1 MSLQQQLDKAERHLA
16 QSMWR
21 GIVGLEDHEA
31 EDSARLKRIEF
42 VDRYGKAAAVDHL
55 YGEAHRYEVM

>member
-1 MSLQQQLDKAERHLA
+1 MSLQRQLDKAERHLA

-31 EDSARLKRIEF
+31 EDSARQMRIRF
-42 VDRYGKAAAVDHL
+42 VNECGKAAAVDRL
-55 YGEAHRYEVM
+55 YAEAYRYEDM